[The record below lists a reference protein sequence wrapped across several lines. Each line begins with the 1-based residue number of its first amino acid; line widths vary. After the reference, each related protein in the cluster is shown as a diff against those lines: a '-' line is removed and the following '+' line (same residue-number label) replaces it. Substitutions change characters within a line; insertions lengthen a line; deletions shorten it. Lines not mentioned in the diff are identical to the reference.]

1 MGLSLA
7 GLDAL
12 VLDCQATAAAPR
24 GHLLEI
30 GWMRTAAPAA
40 PPTCLLI
47 RLPEGTRI
55 PPAVIRITG
64 ISAPLIREGVQPAAA
79 WRRLA
84 AETASFPQQPVPTLI
99 HFARFEQ
106 PFLRSLAGG
115 VLPLDIVCT
124 HDIATR
130 VLPDLPRRSLRAL
143 AGYFGRAVGAL
154 RRSASHVEAT
164 AYVWRELLPL
174 LHAEGLSTWADLQ
187 EWLAAPLHPARR
199 SARVW
204 PLPRDVRLALPD
216 VPGVYR
222 FHRTSGDVLYVGK
235 SASLHHRVNSYFRKR
250 TGIPER
256 LLEMLSQAR
265 AITYDAAP
273 TALEAA
279 LLEADE
285 IKRLRP
291 PYNVALGA
299 DAHGVWF
306 AAPDLS
312 ARGPR
317 PSARSPL
324 GPFPSAE
331 LLDQFAALAR
341 GDRACLTRG
350 RRGPEARVFDAGFTA
365 LCAAHGEWRRDDLS
379 ARARLLRLGTRL
391 WREGRRDRELDVDGD
406 DSPELEAAWTAEQ
419 VQAALER
426 LARRAALAR
435 RRSKWLT
442 RLMDVAVVWSEP
454 GSTDPRLLV
463 IECGDLT
470 SCEPVGEG
478 VPVPVPP
485 GAHRST
491 ASRRRGITV
500 ARFDRLRVLTTELKR
515 LVSAGAPVSLR
526 FDAAPPLTEA
536 RLARVLAWV

>member
-1 MGLSLA
+1 
-7 GLDAL
+7 
-12 VLDCQATAAAPR
+12 
-24 GHLLEI
+24 
-30 GWMRTAAPAA
+30 MRTAAPSAA
-40 PPTCLLI
+40 PTCLLI
-47 RLPEGTRI
+47 RLPDGARI
-55 PPAVIRITG
+55 PPAVARITG
-64 ISAPLIREGVQPAAA
+64 ISEPLMREGLRPAAA

-84 AETASFPQQPVPTLI
+84 ADTARFPQQPVPTLI

-106 PFLRSLAGG
+106 PFLCDLAGG

-124 HDIATR
+124 HDVATR
-130 VLPDLPRRSLRAL
+130 LLPDLPRRSLRAL
-143 AGYFGRAVGAL
+143 AGYFGRAVGTL

-164 AYVWRELLPL
+164 AFVWRNLLPL
-174 LHAEGLSTWADLQ
+174 LHAEGISTWTDLQ

-265 AITYDAAP
+265 AITYHATP

-285 IKRLRP
+285 IKRVRP

-299 DAHGVWF
+299 DTHGVWF
-306 AAPDLS
+306 AAPDLG

-331 LLDQFAALAR
+331 LLDQFTALAR
-341 GDRACLTRG
+341 ADHASLARG
-350 RRGPEARVFDAGFTA
+350 RWGPEARAVEAGFAA
-365 LCAAHGEWRRDDLS
+365 LCAAHREWQRDDLS

-391 WREGRRDRELDVDGD
+391 WRDGRRDRELELDGD
-406 DSPELEAAWTAEQ
+406 DRHAPETAWTPEQ

-426 LARRAALAR
+426 LALRASLAR
-435 RRSKWLT
+435 RRAKWLT

-454 GSTDPRLLV
+454 GSTDARLLV
-463 IECGDLT
+463 IECGDVT
-470 SCEPVGEG
+470 SCTPVGEG
-478 VPVPVPP
+478 VSVPVPP
-485 GAHRST
+485 GWHRPT
-491 ASRRRGITV
+491 AARRRGITV

-515 LVSAGAPVSLR
+515 LVSAGAPVALR
-526 FDAAPPLTEA
+526 FGAAPPLTQA
-536 RLARVLAWV
+536 RLARVLSWV